1 VKSVEEALL
10 PARQII
16 ESEIETDVNRFNE
29 ETIPVTESF
38 YEDIINEKD
47 INNDEQV
54 EETTELGPV
63 FRKTSRGRLVQ
74 IHRSPKKIEH
84 ETETQSINENSS
96 GYRPVPQP
104 RLIEN
109 PNLRQINAI
118 QSAFAGDSENRP
130 TIEFNTQI
138 GNTPRR
144 QEIRNRPIPTLIE
157 DPSLRQINTRR
168 PVFRRP
174 GLRNRPGIRRIPVT
188 NNNLLSQ
195 DNQEDTETN
204 RRTLVRR
211 PALSA
216 RLRGQLGYT
225 RVRRT

>member
-1 VKSVEEALL
+1 M
-10 PARQII
+10 
-16 ESEIETDVNRFNE
+16 
-29 ETIPVTESF
+29 
-38 YEDIINEKD
+38 
-47 INNDEQV
+47 
-54 EETTELGPV
+54 G
-63 FRKTSRGRLVQ
+63 
-74 IHRSPKKIEH
+74 
-84 ETETQSINENSS
+84 
-96 GYRPVPQP
+96 
-104 RLIEN
+104 
-109 PNLRQINAI
+109 

-138 GNTPRR
+138 GNT
-144 QEIRNRPIPTLIE
+144 PIPTLIE